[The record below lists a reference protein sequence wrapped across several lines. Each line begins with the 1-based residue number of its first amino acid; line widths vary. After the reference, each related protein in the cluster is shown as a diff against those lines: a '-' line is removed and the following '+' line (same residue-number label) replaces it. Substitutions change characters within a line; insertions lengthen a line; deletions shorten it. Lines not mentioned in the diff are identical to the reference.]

1 VNSKISVIRSIPQFV
16 RLTTKTSRNI
26 HNEYINSNDVLV
38 VRGRLDIG
46 HPHALRRA
54 VLMEDFSRE

>member
-1 VNSKISVIRSIPQFV
+1 VNSKFSVTRSIPCSD

-46 HPHALRRA
+46 HPQSLT
-54 VLMEDFSRE
+54 DCGSYGGY